1 VTLPTAILL
10 GLLGS
15 APAAAQGAAPLG
27 YEDCLQRALEGNIAF
42 QRAGLD
48 VESADGALLAAKATF
63 DPMLTAGASSFSR
76 TGESF
81 SQFGEVLENTR
92 RQNWNV
98 GLSQY
103 IPTGTTVNLTWDWS
117 RFQTDFTLVDNNIE
131 IESEDPFFQP
141 NLNVSLTQEILQGFR
156 LANNLGGVRR
166 AERARDA
173 AEARLLVQR
182 QQTLEDVARAY
193 WNLYHQRD
201 LVEIAQWSV
210 DTAKEEQRVVAAK
223 VAEGT
228 LAASEQARV
237 DALVVQAESALVDAR
252 IAEQTARD
260 LLLVAIG
267 MPLGGDVQL
276 TSEPADPLPV
286 AVDVDGAVA
295 AAMERN
301 PELQALRLMEDN
313 SALDVVM
320 AKHSLLPQL
329 TANASYG
336 QNGFEEGDGAA
347 AVSEA
352 FSNKLPTW
360 TLGATLTM
368 PLLNRADRGALD
380 STEAT
385 AAQMRLDRVAWERS
399 LDQQVRA
406 QVAQID
412 ASKAQI
418 SLREANLRLA
428 EETLAAQ
435 KALQDAGRVIQ
446 KDVLDAMREVENA
459 KVLLLRA
466 RADYQ
471 VAILSLERL
480 KGTL

>member
-1 VTLPTAILL
+1 MSLPSVILL
-10 GLLGS
+10 ALGVS
-15 APAAAQGAAPLG
+15 APAAAQDASPLA
-27 YEDCLQRALEGNIAF
+27 YDDCLKRALEGNIAF

-48 VESADGALLAAKATF
+48 VTSADGALLAAKATF
-63 DPMLTAGASSFSR
+63 DPMLTAGANTFSR

-81 SQFGEVLENTR
+81 SQFGEVLENTQ
-92 RQNWNV
+92 RQSWNMGV
-98 GLSQY
+98 TQY
-103 IPTGTTVNLTWDWS
+103 VPTGTTVSVSWDWS
-117 RFQTDFTLVDNNIE
+117 RFQTNYTLVDSDIE
-131 IESEDPFFQP
+131 IESDDPFFQP
-141 NLNVSLTQEILQGFR
+141 NLNLSLSQELLQGFR
-156 LANNLGGVRR
+156 MANNLGGVRR

-201 LVEIAQWSV
+201 LVEIAQWSL
-210 DTAKEEQRVVAAK
+210 DTSKEEQRVVAAK

-237 DALVVQAESALVDAR
+237 DALVVQSESALVDAS
-252 IAEQTARD
+252 IAEATARD

-267 MPLGGDVQL
+267 EPLGGDVRL

-295 AAMERN
+295 AAMDRN

-320 AKHSLLPQL
+320 AKHNLLPQL
-329 TANASYG
+329 TANATYG
-336 QNGFEEGDGAA
+336 QNGFEEGDSAA
-347 AVSEA
+347 AVAEA
-352 FSNKLPTW
+352 FSSKLPTW

-368 PLLNRADRGALD
+368 PLINRADRGNLANV
-380 STEAT
+380 EAS

-418 SLREANLRLA
+418 SLRQANLRLA

-435 KALQDAGRVIQ
+435 KALQDAGRVIER
-446 KDVLDAMREVENA
+446 DVLDAMREVENA

>member
-1 VTLPTAILL
+1 MTLPTALL
-10 GLLGS
+10 MSLAAS
-15 APAAAQGAAPLG
+15 AEPTPTLLG
-27 YEDCLQRALEGNIAF
+27 YEDCLERALKGNIAF

-48 VESADGALLAAKATF
+48 IASADGALLAAKATF
-63 DPMLTAGASSFSR
+63 DPMLTAGTSTFSR
-76 TGESF
+76 TSETF

-92 RQNWNV
+92 RQAWNV

-103 IPTGTTVNLTWDWS
+103 MPTGTSVNLTWDWS
-117 RFQTDFTLVDNNIE
+117 RFQTDYTLVDNNIE
-131 IESEDPFFQP
+131 IDSENPFFSP
-141 NLNVSLTQEILQGFR
+141 NLNVSLSQEVLQGFR
-156 LANNLGGVRR
+156 LASNLGGVRR
-166 AERARDA
+166 AQRARDA

-182 QQTLEDVARAY
+182 QQTLEEVARGY

-201 LVEIAQWSV
+201 LVEIAQWSL
-210 DTAKEEQRVVAAK
+210 DTAREEQRVVAAK

-237 DALVVQAESALVDAR
+237 DARVVQAESALVDAR
-252 IAEQTARD
+252 IADRTARD
-260 LLLVAIG
+260 TLLVAVG
-267 MPLGGDVQL
+267 MPLGQDVAL

-286 AVDVDGAVA
+286 AVDEAGAVA
-295 AAMERN
+295 AALERN

-313 SALDVVM
+313 GALDVVL
-320 AKHSLLPQL
+320 AKHNLLPQL

-336 QNGFEEGDGAA
+336 QNGFEEADGGAA
-347 AVSEA
+347 VAEA
-352 FSNKLPTW
+352 LSNKLPTW
-360 TLGATLTM
+360 TLGATLTL
-368 PLLNRADRGALD
+368 PLLNRADRGSLE
-380 STEAT
+380 STEAS
-385 AAQMRLDRVAWERS
+385 AAQMRLDRIAWERS

-428 EETLAAQ
+428 EETMAAQ

>member
-1 VTLPTAILL
+1 MTLPAAILL
-10 GLLGS
+10 SLWAS
-15 APAAAQGAAPLG
+15 APAAAQASATLG
-27 YEDCLQRALEGNIAF
+27 YEDCLRRALEGNIAF

-48 VESADGALLAAKATF
+48 VASADGALLASKASF
-63 DPMLTAGASSFSR
+63 DPLLTAGANTLSR
-76 TGESF
+76 TSEGF

-92 RQNWNV
+92 RQAWNV

-103 IPTGTTVNLTWDWS
+103 LPTGTTVGLTWDWS
-117 RFQTDFTLVDNNIE
+117 RFQTDYTLVDSNID
-131 IESEDPFFQP
+131 IDSEDPFFQP
-141 NLNVSLTQEILQGFR
+141 NLNLSLSQEILQGFR

-173 AEARLLVQR
+173 AEARLMVQR

-210 DTAKEEQRVVAAK
+210 DTSREEQRVVAAK
-223 VAEGT
+223 IAEGA

-252 IAEQTARD
+252 IADQAAQNA
-260 LLLVAIG
+260 LMVAIG
-267 MPLGGDVQL
+267 MPLGAGVAL
-276 TSEPADPLPV
+276 SSEPADPLPM

-295 AAMERN
+295 AALERN

-329 TANASYG
+329 TASATYG
-336 QNGFEEGDGAA
+336 QNGFEEADGGAA
-347 AVSEA
+347 VAEA

-368 PLLNRADRGALD
+368 PLLNRADRGSLA
-380 STEAT
+380 SVEAS
-385 AAQMRLDRVAWERS
+385 AGQMRLDRVAWERA

-418 SLREANLRLA
+418 GLREANLRLA
-428 EETLAAQ
+428 EQTLAAQ

>member
-1 VTLPTAILL
+1 MSLPSVILL
-10 GLLGS
+10 ALGVS
-15 APAAAQGAAPLG
+15 APAAAQDASPLA
-27 YEDCLQRALEGNIAF
+27 YDDCLKRALEGNIAF

-48 VESADGALLAAKATF
+48 VTSADGALLAAKATF
-63 DPMLTAGASSFSR
+63 DPMLTAGANTFSR

-81 SQFGEVLENTR
+81 SQFGEVLENTQ
-92 RQNWNV
+92 RQAWNMGV
-98 GLSQY
+98 TQY
-103 IPTGTTVNLTWDWS
+103 VPTGTTVSVSWDWS
-117 RFQTDFTLVDNNIE
+117 RFQTNYTLVDSDIE
-131 IESEDPFFQP
+131 IESDDPFFQP
-141 NLNVSLTQEILQGFR
+141 NLNLSLSQELLQGFR
-156 LANNLGGVRR
+156 MANNLGGVRR

-201 LVEIAQWSV
+201 LVEIAQWSL
-210 DTAKEEQRVVAAK
+210 DTSKEEQRVVAAK

-237 DALVVQAESALVDAR
+237 DALVVQSESALVDAR
-252 IAEQTARD
+252 IAEATARD

-267 MPLGGDVQL
+267 EPLGGDVRL

-286 AVDVDGAVA
+286 AVDVEGAVA
-295 AAMERN
+295 AAMDRN

-320 AKHSLLPQL
+320 AKHNLLPQL
-329 TANASYG
+329 TANATYG
-336 QNGFEEGDGAA
+336 QNGFEEGDSGAA
-347 AVSEA
+347 VAEA
-352 FSNKLPTW
+352 FSSKLPTW

-368 PLLNRADRGALD
+368 PLINRADRGNLANV
-380 STEAT
+380 EAT

-412 ASKAQI
+412 ASTAQI
-418 SLREANLRLA
+418 SLRQANLRLA

-435 KALQDAGRVIQ
+435 KALQDAGRVIER
-446 KDVLDAMREVENA
+446 DVLDAMREVENA

>member
-1 VTLPTAILL
+1 MTLPIAILMSL
-10 GLLGS
+10 AAS
-15 APAAAQGAAPLG
+15 AEPAATPLG
-27 YEDCLQRALEGNIAF
+27 YEDCLERALQGNIAF

-48 VESADGALLAAKATF
+48 IASADGALLAAKATF
-63 DPMLTAGASSFSR
+63 DPMLTAGTSTFSR
-76 TGESF
+76 TSETF

-92 RQNWNV
+92 RQAWNV

-103 IPTGTTVNLTWDWS
+103 MPTGTTVNLTWDWS
-117 RFQTDFTLVDNNIE
+117 RFQTDYTLVDNNIE
-131 IESEDPFFQP
+131 IDSENPFFSP
-141 NLNVSLTQEILQGFR
+141 NLNVSLSQEVLQGFR
-156 LANNLGGVRR
+156 LASNLGGVRR
-166 AERARDA
+166 AQRARDA

-182 QQTLEDVARAY
+182 QQTLEEVARGY

-201 LVEIAQWSV
+201 LVEIAQWSL
-210 DTAKEEQRVVAAK
+210 DTAREEQRVVAAK
-223 VAEGT
+223 VSEGT

-252 IAEQTARD
+252 IADRTARD
-260 LLLVAIG
+260 TLLVAVG
-267 MPLGGDVQL
+267 MPLGQDVAL

-286 AVDVDGAVA
+286 AVDAAGAVA
-295 AAMERN
+295 AALERN

-313 SALDVVM
+313 GALDVVL
-320 AKHSLLPQL
+320 AKHNLLPQL

-336 QNGFEEGDGAA
+336 QNGFEEADGRA
-347 AVSEA
+347 AVAEA
-352 FSNKLPTW
+352 LSNKLPTW
-360 TLGATLTM
+360 TLGATLTL
-368 PLLNRADRGALD
+368 PLLNRADRGSLE
-380 STEAT
+380 STEAS
-385 AAQMRLDRVAWERS
+385 AAQMRLDRIAWERS

-428 EETLAAQ
+428 EETMAAQ